1 MSNNKAN
8 VTVIDYGTG
17 NLLSLKRAF
26 EHVGAKV
33 NITNDHKLILNS
45 SRVVLP
51 GVGAYGKAM
60 DALKDLNLTESIIS
74 VAKKEIPFLGIC
86 LGMQLLLSESEE
98 FGFNKGLNLIEGK
111 VKSIRNVIKKNNVK
125 LPHIGWN
132 TLKKIEKIKLDEK
145 NLLYNYNEKDSFYFI
160 HSFASFPKNLNHR
173 LFDTVYESID
183 LPAIIGYKNIY
194 GFQFHPEKS
203 GKTGLK
209 LLEKFLKI

>member
-60 DALKDLNLTESIIS
+60 DALKDLNQAIEIS
-74 VAKKEIPFLGIC
+74 EAG
-86 LGMQLLLSESEE
+86 
-98 FGFNKGLNLIEGK
+98 
-111 VKSIRNVIKKNNVK
+111 
-125 LPHIGWN
+125 
-132 TLKKIEKIKLDEK
+132 
-145 NLLYNYNEKDSFYFI
+145 
-160 HSFASFPKNLNHR
+160 
-173 LFDTVYESID
+173 
-183 LPAIIGYKNIY
+183 
-194 GFQFHPEKS
+194 
-203 GKTGLK
+203 
-209 LLEKFLKI
+209 